1 MKKIYLKLGC
11 ILLCATLAAACSDK
25 DDPTTPAPPDQGQDP
40 DPDPDDPDEPD
51 EPQPA
56 PVMTVSFSEAAR
68 TIGGVKAADY
78 LAANEE
84 YLVEGSNDGNVF
96 ALRAQD
102 MNEVP
107 MIMRVIA
114 DGKGIIEEFAF
125 NLPDTV
131 EAMPVWQNYLTEAD
145 SYGLGGFMGTKF
157 RRATPEG
164 LVGGVLQ
171 SPEETVAKS
180 EEFGTEGVEFYPLFS
195 INELTYAVP
204 ELLDGTFEFRLMKK
218 YYPVEYGVLGELI
231 GTDLDEL
238 LQRYYVIG
246 NKMQLGTAL
255 TWGYFPMA
263 RDVKGQLFTMNAD
276 TDSSQKTIKELSVYV
291 PEDMPSEDAVAVWK
305 DYITNSS
312 DYSLGE
318 FRTVYSTDVFGGK
331 DQEFQSVAEAVAF
344 VEQNGRQKGVIAI
357 YAVSGWY
364 NKLIINKDYV
374 YMLVTAAE

>member
-11 ILLCATLAAACSDK
+11 ILLCAVLAAACSDN
-25 DDPTTPAPPDQGQDP
+25 DEPTTPAPPDQGQDP
-40 DPDPDDPDEPD
+40 DPDPDDPDDPE

-56 PVMTVSFSEAAR
+56 PIMSVSFSEAAQK
-68 TIGGVKAADY
+68 IGIIAAADY

-84 YLVEGSNDGNVF
+84 YLVEGSNEGNVF

-131 EAMPVWQNYLTEAD
+131 ESMPVWKSYLTEAD

-157 RRATPEG
+157 RRATPDG
-164 LVGGVLQ
+164 LIGGVLQ

-180 EEFGTEGVEFYPLFS
+180 EEFGTEQVEFYPLFS

-238 LQRYYVIG
+238 LQKYYVIG

-276 TDSSQKTIKELSVYV
+276 TDNSQKTIKELSVYV
-291 PEDMPSEDAVAVWK
+291 PEDMASEDAVAVWK

-318 FRTVYSTDVFGGK
+318 FRSVYSTDVFGGK
-331 DQEFQSVAEAVAF
+331 DQEFQSVADAVAF
-344 VEQNGRQKGVIAI
+344 IEQNGRQKGVIAI
-357 YAVSGWY
+357 YAASGWY

-374 YMLVTAAE
+374 YVLVTAAE